1 LQEDPSESA
10 LTIMKYRPQATS
22 SHSVRFSRR
31 DATRAAGASRWDAN
45 PAPVADFY
53 VQMATLNSYQGACKP
68 F

>member
-1 LQEDPSESA
+1 
-10 LTIMKYRPQATS
+10 MKYRPQATS

-31 DATRAAGASRWDAN
+31 DATRAVGASRWDAN